1 MFDTILVANRGEIA
15 CRVIRTAR
23 RLGIHTVAVYSQ
35 ADAGALHA
43 GMADTAYCIGP
54 APARESYLHIGRI
67 LDAARRSG
75 AQAVHPGYGFLS
87 ENAEFAAACAGA
99 GIVFIGPPPEAIRA
113 MGSKSAAKTLMQQ
126 AGVPL
131 VPGYHG
137 ADQDPA
143 HLASEAARIGFPVLI
158 KASAGGGGKGM
169 RVVEDL
175 SGFHEA
181 LALAKGEARSS
192 FGDDTVLIERY
203 LTRPRHIE
211 IQVFADTHGHVVS
224 LFERDC
230 SIQRRHQKV
239 IEEAPAPGMDPARRV
254 SMGEAA
260 CAAARAIGYV
270 GAGTVEFIVEDN
282 EFFFMEMNTR
292 LQVEHPVTE
301 MITGQDLVEWQLLV
315 ASGQPL
321 PLPQDQLR
329 IDGHAIEARVY
340 AEDPGRDFMPAVG
353 TLTHLQPPA
362 EDAHV
367 RVDTGVR
374 PGDAI
379 GVHYD
384 PMIAKLIVWDQDR
397 PAAVRRLARALSE
410 YQAVGVQTNLGLLR
424 RIAAHPAFGAAE
436 LDTGFIGRHG
446 TDLLLG
452 REPAPPA
459 ALAAAALRVLQDRA
473 EATVA
478 AGSHDPFSPWN
489 LPTAWQM
496 NGDGYQDILLAEGEV
511 VHAVRAHSCRD
522 GSVRLDL
529 PGGTVVS
536 VGDAIDGVRRMTP
549 VVRSGS
555 LLTAILDG
563 TNYPLTLVDPLAPP
577 LAEVEG
583 GDRLLAPMP
592 GRVVEV
598 LVRPGDAVARGDV
611 LIVLEAMKVQM
622 RLTAPRAG
630 TVEAL
635 RAAPG
640 DLVDDGA
647 ELVSFVLAER
657 ASEASPTVPYPPQ
670 SRKDEANKG

>member
-1 MFDTILVANRGEIA
+1 MFDTILIANRGEIA
-15 CRVIRTAR
+15 CRVIRTAQ
-23 RLGIHTVAVYSQ
+23 RLGVRTVAVYSE

-67 LDAARRSG
+67 LGAARRSG
-75 AQAVHPGYGFLS
+75 AQAIHPGYGFLS
-87 ENAEFAAACAGA
+87 ENAEFADACAGA

-137 ADQDPA
+137 ADQDAA
-143 HLASEAARIGFPVLI
+143 HLADEAARIGYPVLI

-169 RVVEDL
+169 RVVGDAA
-175 SGFHEA
+175 GFHEA

-239 IEEAPAPGMDPARRV
+239 IEEAPAPGLDPPRRAA
-254 SMGEAA
+254 MGEAA

-270 GAGTVEFIVEDN
+270 GAGTVEFIVEGD

-301 MITGQDLVEWQLLV
+301 MITRQDLVEWQLLV

-321 PLPQDQLR
+321 PLSQDRLR
-329 IDGHAIEARVY
+329 IDGHAIEVRVY
-340 AEDPGRDFMPAVG
+340 AEDPDRDFIPAVG
-353 TLTHLQPPA
+353 TLTHLQVPA
-362 EDAHV
+362 ESRHV

-379 GVHYD
+379 SVHYD
-384 PMIAKLIVWDQDR
+384 PMIAKLIVWDRDR
-397 PAAVRRLARALSE
+397 PAAVRRLAHALSE

-446 TDLLLG
+446 ADLLPQ

-459 ALAAAALRVLQDRA
+459 ALAAAVLRVLQDRA
-473 EATVA
+473 GAAA

-489 LPTAWQM
+489 LATAWRM
-496 NGDGYQDILLAEGEV
+496 NGDGYQDVLLAEGEA
-511 VHAVRAHSCRD
+511 VHAVRAYSCRD

-529 PGGTVVS
+529 PGGTVVTA
-536 VGDAIDGVRRMTP
+536 GDVIDGVRRTTP

-577 LAEVEG
+577 HAEVEG

-592 GRVVEV
+592 GRVIEV
-598 LVRPGDAVARGDV
+598 LVRAGDAVARGDV
-611 LIVLEAMKVQM
+611 LLVLEAMKVQM

-630 TVEAL
+630 TVDVL

-657 ASEASPTVPYPPQ
+657 PP
-670 SRKDEANKG
+670 GTP

>member
-1 MFDTILVANRGEIA
+1 MGMFNTILIANRGEIA
-15 CRVIRTAR
+15 CRVIRTVR
-23 RLGIHTVAVYSQ
+23 RLGIRTVAVYSE
-35 ADAGALHA
+35 ADANALHVA
-43 GMADTAYCIGP
+43 AADTAILIGP
-54 APARESYLHIGRI
+54 APARDSYLDIARI

-75 AQAVHPGYGFLS
+75 AQAIHPGYGFLS
-87 ENAEFAAACAGA
+87 ENAEFAAACADA

-113 MGSKSAAKTLMQQ
+113 MGSKSAAKTLMQG

-143 HLASEAARIGFPVLI
+143 HLADEAARIGFPVLI

-169 RVVEDL
+169 RVVDNAV
-175 SGFHEA
+175 GFDEA

-211 IQVFADTHGHVVS
+211 IQVFADTHGNVVS

-239 IEEAPAPGMDPARRV
+239 IEEAPAPGMDPVRRA

-270 GAGTVEFIVEDN
+270 GAGTVEFIVAAGSGAEMGPGDQ
-282 EFFFMEMNTR
+282 FFFMEMNTR

-315 ASGQPL
+315 ASGAAL
-321 PLPQDQLR
+321 PLLQDQLR

-340 AEDPGRDFMPAVG
+340 AEDPDRDFMPAVG
-353 TLTHLQPPA
+353 TLAHLQPPA

-384 PMIAKLIVWDQDR
+384 PMIAKLIVRDRDR

-410 YQAVGVQTNLGLLR
+410 YQVVGVQTNLGLLR

-446 TDLLLG
+446 ADLLPR
-452 REPAPPA
+452 REPAPPEV
-459 ALAAAALRVLQDRA
+459 LAAASLRVLREQADA
-473 EATVA
+473 ATA
-478 AGSHDPFSPWN
+478 LGSHDPFSPWN
-489 LPTAWQM
+489 LPTAWRM
-496 NGDGYQDILLAEGEV
+496 NGDGYQDMLLAEDDI
-511 VHAVRAHSCRD
+511 VHAVRAHVRPD

-529 PGGTVVS
+529 PGRVVIAT
-536 VGDAIDGVRRMTP
+536 GDAVDGMRRAIP
-549 VVRSGS
+549 VVRNGD
-555 LLTAILDG
+555 LLTAILNG

-577 LAEVEG
+577 RAEVEG

-592 GRVVEV
+592 GRIVDV
-598 LVRPGDAVARGDV
+598 LVQSGDSVAQGDV

-622 RLTAPRAG
+622 RLVAPRAG
-630 TVEAL
+630 IVGAL
-635 RAAPG
+635 RATPG

-647 ELVSFVLAER
+647 ELVSFVQAEQG
-657 ASEASPTVPYPPQ
+657 APKTP
-670 SRKDEANKG
+670 